1 MSHRFDLT
9 FIVGSI
15 RLPDFWTS
23 EVYQVSERLSNSE
36 HVTYFTP
43 SRLLSWVGATKLT
56 SVSENDQPTGNDM
69 QTIEEIARNIQGQ
82 AALQARREARREA
95 AKKAQGGE
103 WFDRIDPETGEK
115 VGEFFI
121 ME

>member
-1 MSHRFDLT
+1 
-9 FIVGSI
+9 
-15 RLPDFWTS
+15 
-23 EVYQVSERLSNSE
+23 
-36 HVTYFTP
+36 
-43 SRLLSWVGATKLT
+43 
-56 SVSENDQPTGNDM
+56 M